1 MKRNSILSLLFAGFF
16 VLSLAGFAFADTEE
30 TEMSASESSR
40 HNEQSIYAPGSW
52 QYEGP
57 VEAGRLPMGEDLSEA
72 KSDGDEGFTLRESG
86 GITFREEVD
95 TE

>member
-1 MKRNSILSLLFAGFF
+1 MKRNSILSLLLAGFF
-16 VLSLAGFAFADTEE
+16 VFTFAGVALAE
-30 TEMSASESSR
+30 TGEMSPSDSSR
-40 HNEQSIYAPGSW
+40 HDEPSIYAPGSW

-57 VEAGRLPMGEDLSEA
+57 VEAGSLPMGEDLSKA
-72 KSDGDEGFTLRESG
+72 QSNGDEGFTLRESG